1 MNFFKRAIR
10 YCWRQKIRSI
20 ILLLVFTLLASAAL
34 TALSVGH
41 ATAEGTD
48 EVKQTVGASIH
59 IEIDSGNTDL
69 YGSGSENEWGTAYQ
83 YNGDYITQEVV
94 DAIAKVDGVVN
105 YSAESEGGYWGAGIN
120 FEYFSGSF
128 NIDFTGG
135 YGQSVPYTVT
145 LNSELNANFLNGT
158 YTLEEGR
165 HIQPDDSYAVLI
177 SKELADKNGLSVGD
191 DITMYDLDSDSEN
204 TFEIAGIFSGTEG
217 MSKDAMMADGIPA
230 NQGYID
236 MNSYNEIFDRDAMEL
251 GSLDVYVDSAENVQD
266 ILETIQNLPEIKDKT
281 FTYSTDTENFD
292 LISNPLSSIQAMVD
306 TAVIVIAVTG
316 AAIIVL
322 LLVLWTRGRKK
333 EAGILMAVGRSKV
346 EIVLQFLMENI
357 LIAVPAVAAS
367 LGLTALL
374 ADKVGA
380 YLVSQTASDITGLSV
395 TIHSADIAAVYG
407 IGALILI
414 LAVLLALITVVR
426 LKPRMILSEME

>member
-1 MNFFKRAIR
+1 MNFFRRAIR
-10 YCWRQKIRSI
+10 YCWRKRTRSI
-20 ILLLVFTLLASAAL
+20 ILLLVFTLLASSVL

-59 IEIDSGNTDL
+59 IEIDSGNANL
-69 YGSGSENEWGTAYQ
+69 YGSGSKNEWGTAYQ
-83 YNGDYITQEVV
+83 YNGDYITQEVI
-94 DAIAKVDGVVN
+94 DAIAKVKGVVS
-105 YSAESEGGYWGAGIN
+105 YSAESKGGYYGAAVN
-120 FEYFSGSF
+120 FDYFPGAF
-128 NIDFTGG
+128 NMNVSG
-135 YGQSVPYTVT
+135 YGQPVPYTVT
-145 LNSELNANFLNGT
+145 MNTALSVKFLNGT

-165 HIQPDDSYAVLI
+165 HIQPDDSYAALI

-191 DITMYDLDSDSEN
+191 DITLYSMDTQRED
-204 TFEIAGIFSGTEG
+204 TFEIVGIFSGTEG

-236 MNSYNEIFDRDAMEL
+236 MNGYQKMWNAAKLEL

-266 ILETIQNLPEIKDKT
+266 ILKTIQNLPGIKGKT
-281 FTYSTDTENFD
+281 FVYSTDTEKFD
-292 LISNPLSSIQAMVD
+292 LISDPLSSIQTMVD

-333 EAGILMAVGRSKV
+333 EAGILMAVGRSKL
-346 EIVLQFLMENI
+346 EIVLQFLTENM
-357 LIAVPAVAAS
+357 LIAIPAAAGS

-380 YLVSQTASDITGLSV
+380 YIVGQTASDVTGLSV

-407 IGALILI
+407 VGAIILI
-414 LAVLLALITVVR
+414 LAVLLAAVTVIR
-426 LKPRMILSEME
+426 LKPREVLSQMD

>member
-1 MNFFKRAIR
+1 MNFLGRAIR
-10 YCWRQKIRSI
+10 YCWRQKIRSA
-20 ILLLVFTLLASAAL
+20 ILLLVFTLLASSAL
-34 TALSVGH
+34 IALSVGH
-41 ATAEGTD
+41 AVAKGANV
-48 EVKQTVGASIH
+48 VKQTVGASIR
-59 IEIDSGNTDL
+59 IEIDSGNSGL
-69 YGSGSENEWGTAYQ
+69 YGSGAENEWGTAYQ
-83 YNGDYITQEVV
+83 YQGDYITQEVI
-94 DAIAKVDGVVN
+94 DAIAKVDGVVDC
-105 YSAESEGGYWGAGIN
+105 SAESEGGYWGAGVN
-120 FEYFSGSF
+120 FAYFTGAF

-145 LNSELNANFLNGT
+145 LNSELSANFLNGT

-165 HIQPDDSYAVLI
+165 HIRPDDSYAVLI
-177 SKELADKNGLSVGD
+177 SKELAGKNGLSVGD
-191 DITMYDLDSDSEN
+191 GITMYDLDSDSKN
-204 TFEIAGIFSGTEG
+204 TFEIVGIFSGTEG

-230 NQGYID
+230 NQGYMD
-236 MNSYNEIFDRDAMEL
+236 MNSYNEIFDSDVMEL

-292 LISNPLSSIQAMVD
+292 LISNPLSSIQTMVD

-333 EAGILMAVGRSKV
+333 EAGILMAVGRSKL
-346 EIVLQFLMENI
+346 EIVLQFLTENI
-357 LIAVPAVAAS
+357 LIAIPAVAAS

-380 YLVSQTASDITGLSV
+380 YLVSQTASDITGLNV
-395 TIHSADIAAVYG
+395 TIHSADIAAVYP
-407 IGALILI
+407 
-414 LAVLLALITVVR
+414 TPHPM
-426 LKPRMILSEME
+426 KT

>member
-1 MNFFKRAIR
+1 MNFFRRAIR

-20 ILLLVFTLLASAAL
+20 ILLLVFTLLDSAAL
-34 TALSVGH
+34 IALSVGH

-105 YSAESEGGYWGAGIN
+105 YSAEGEGGYWGAGIN
-120 FEYFSGSF
+120 F
-128 NIDFTGG
+128 
-135 YGQSVPYTVT
+135 
-145 LNSELNANFLNGT
+145 
-158 YTLEEGR
+158 
-165 HIQPDDSYAVLI
+165 AVLI
-177 SKELADKNGLSVGD
+177 SKELTDKNGLSVGD
-191 DITMYDLDSDSEN
+191 GITMYDLDSDSEN
-204 TFEIAGIFSGTEG
+204 TFEIVGIFSGTEG
-217 MSKDAMMADGIPA
+217 MSK
-230 NQGYID
+230 
-236 MNSYNEIFDRDAMEL
+236 DAMEL

-266 ILETIQNLPEIKDKT
+266 ILETIQNMPEIKDKT

-292 LISNPLSSIQAMVD
+292 LISNPLSSIQTMVD

-322 LLVLWTRGRKK
+322 LLLLWTRGRKK
-333 EAGILMAVGRSKV
+333 EAGILMAVGRSKL
-346 EIVLQFLMENI
+346 EIVLQFLTENI
-357 LIAVPAVAAS
+357 LIAIPAVAAS

-374 ADKVGA
+374 ADKVGV

-395 TIHSADIAAVYG
+395 TIYSADIAVVYG

-414 LAVLLALITVVR
+414 LAVLLVSITVIR